1 LEELRRLE
9 TEATRGPW
17 RHNRNV
23 VNAIDGDASV
33 FAGVRG
39 RRATTVA
46 STGPGGDPQSD
57 ADAEFIAAAR
67 NKLPRILDA
76 LDAVQALAET
86 LEAEAVA
93 NENVRN
99 ELMKQLQTQGIRL
112 RTEGIRR
119 EIYAHAQA
127 SSTARN
133 YAARFRAAIT
143 NVLEEEQ

>member
-1 LEELRRLE
+1 MSGLEELRRLE
-9 TEATRGPW
+9 AEATPGPW
-17 RHNRNV
+17 RHDSNV
-23 VNAIDGDASV
+23 VNEIDGEASV
-33 FAGVRG
+33 FAGLQG
-39 RRATTVA
+39 LEASCVA

-57 ADAEFIAAAR
+57 ADAEFIVAAR
-67 NKLPRILDA
+67 NQLPRILDA

-99 ELMKQLQTQGIRL
+99 ELLKQPRTNGL
-112 RTEGIRR
+112 RQ

-133 YAARFRAAIT
+133 HAARFRAAIT
-143 NVLEEEQ
+143 TALEGKQ